1 MLLRSKYTLLGAC
14 IFTGSSGHTYMYH
27 YHLHIGCTVLM
38 IYVLFNFI
46 FSQSVPVPVPVSVHQ
61 AAYKNKRGIKTSGSE
76 VHTVQHC
83 VHILWQIHH

>member
-1 MLLRSKYTLLGAC
+1 
-14 IFTGSSGHTYMYH
+14 MYH
-27 YHLHIGCTVLM
+27 YHLHIGCTVRM

-46 FSQSVPVPVPVSVHQ
+46 FSQSVPVPVPVPVPVSVHQ